1 MGKLHLNHMRLRDKW
16 LLMYVLSVFIPIV
29 LTNVVFYHVTTTN
42 IKNQKHRDASVAI
55 DKTGSEI
62 QGLIDEA
69 AGVSYLFFSD
79 PLLNETL
86 DRDYKSSLDYIEV
99 YQNTLRGMFDKYN
112 ETTYRSIQRI
122 EVYSDNRS
130 LLASGS
136 MEYISDTVRSTP
148 WYKELMKA
156 PAPNP
161 VLLRTGETLSLLQ
174 RLDNYKYYNV
184 HEKFVKID
192 LNMTIIQ
199 QRLRNSTFD
208 GELYFVSR
216 EGRITSTNVPGVDWK
231 SGGSFFSA
239 LTSRE
244 KTLQFEVP
252 YTTRSYLSGWSLHGT
267 MNDKVVLEEVRKSWK
282 FLIYLACLNFV
293 IPSIIIM
300 AMSRSIHVR
309 LVRILRHMKKV
320 KNQNFE
326 EIPDEEYQDEIGQ
339 LTAEFNRMTTRIRSL
354 IDDVY
359 IADIQKKDSELK
371 QRQAQLHALQ
381 SQINPHFMFNV
392 LETVRMRSLMKG
404 EGETAKIIQHMAKIF
419 RKSISWGRDWV
430 SVREEMELIERFLE
444 IQKYRFGDK
453 LDYRITLDPA
463 ACDLPIP
470 KMTLLPFVENASMHG
485 IETSPRK
492 GLIVIVIA
500 VDEERGELVFS
511 IRDNGIGMSAS
522 KLNEIMGY
530 LREDDSMG
538 DRVGMKNAYYRLG
551 LCFHDLFQFHIDSE
565 EGTGTCVQIRLP
577 LRGRE
582 ASLPQPS

>member
-62 QGLIDEA
+62 QALMDEA
-69 AGVSYLFFSD
+69 AGVSYIFFSD

-86 DRDYKSSLDYIEV
+86 DRDYRSSLDYIEV
-99 YQNTLRGMFDKYN
+99 YQNTLRSMFDKYN
-112 ETTYRSIQRI
+112 ESTYQSIQRI
-122 EVYSDNRS
+122 EVYSDNKT

-136 MEYISDTVRSTP
+136 MEYISDTVRSMP
-148 WYKELMKA
+148 WYKELMNV

-174 RLDNYKYYNV
+174 RLDNYKYYNG
-184 HEKFVKID
+184 HEKFVKIT
-192 LNMTIIQ
+192 LNMGTFQ

-208 GELYFVSR
+208 GELYLVNR
-216 EGRITSTNVPGVDWK
+216 EGHIVSTNVPGVDWK
-231 SGGSFFSA
+231 SGSASFAS
-239 LTSRE
+239 LSPRE
-244 KTLQFEVP
+244 KALYYEVP

-293 IPSIIIM
+293 IPSIIII

-320 KNQNFE
+320 KNQHFE
-326 EIPDEEYQDEIGQ
+326 EIPDEEYRDEIGQ
-339 LTAEFNRMTTRIRSL
+339 LTAEFNRMTSRIRSL

-430 SVREEMELIERFLE
+430 SVRDEMELIERFLE

-453 LDYRITLDPA
+453 LDYRITVEPA
-463 ACDLPIP
+463 AGDLSIP
-470 KMTLLPFVENASMHG
+470 KMTLLPFVENASIHG

-492 GLIVIVIA
+492 GLIVIGIA
-500 VDEERGELVFS
+500 VDRGSGELVFS
-511 IRDNGIGMSAS
+511 IRDNGVGMCAA
-522 KLNEIMGY
+522 KLNEILGY
-530 LREDDSMG
+530 LEEDDSMG
-538 DRVGMKNAYYRLG
+538 DRVGMKNAYYRLRMWFG
-551 LCFHDLFQFHIDSE
+551 GSFRFHIESE
-565 EGTGTCVQIRLP
+565 QDIGTFVSIRLP
-577 LRGRE
+577 LEMGE
-582 ASLPQPS
+582 AALSESR